1 MKKEKMTQVTLF
13 CDNDRYKGDV
23 FVAVN
28 GKTFLIRR
36 GETVTVPGY
45 VARVLANSDRM
56 DALSARR
63 RAEMA
68 GEDD

>member
-1 MKKEKMTQVTLF
+1 MTQVTLF
-13 CDNDRYKGDV
+13 RDNDRYKGDV
-23 FVAVN
+23 FVGVN
-28 GKTFLIRR
+28 GETYLIRR

-68 GEDD
+68 REDC